1 MQQGTSRPA
10 TRSRRSPRSTFAP
23 ASPSW
28 RQSRHGRTLGLLGD
42 REDVR
47 DETGNVQLVLGRAL
61 MELGQEAAADESFA
75 AAETSFA
82 GRESASLLA
91 AAWMAR
97 GELALDRD
105 DSVSAAQLYR
115 RAAEALS
122 DFHF

>member
-1 MQQGTSRPA
+1 
-10 TRSRRSPRSTFAP
+10 
-23 ASPSW
+23 
-28 RQSRHGRTLGLLGD
+28 
-42 REDVR
+42 
-47 DETGNVQLVLGRAL
+47 
-61 MELGQEAAADESFA
+61 MELGEDAEADESFA

-82 GRESASLLA
+82 DRESASLLA

-115 RAAEALS
+115 QAAEALS